1 MSLIT
6 HYPSP
11 SLDQKAIVQANKH
24 AVKDHELETT
34 HSTFQF
40 EIDFQIL
47 PMNNPVIDALIVVVI
62 AALNSWGCVMRL
74 KSTNPF
80 VCDDGWKD
88 GLQQILLQTISQ
100 EVYYCCI
107 RLSSDTDIMYLLVKR
122 SHELVTYHSHLY
134 WMNFGNIILLR
145 DPTVLRRVITSVDNI
160 EYDINNVMHIYVPYT
175 YGDDITFKPEEHV
188 LLTSMQGNKFVDEN
202 LALQFAS
209 ACANSTIGGYM
220 YLGITPNK
228 LDRHTGTIEGVHV
241 NTDELASYIQQ
252 LFANDH
258 LCIWGDGGPVPVHGK
273 QWSIQ
278 YTPISFMKY
287 SRQMCVVRI
296 FICRCRG
303 GMHTKCP
310 ESFYLSPDG
319 QVCKMT
325 LSQWRQKLLSD
336 SSKSSDPIE
345 KETNISDMYIS
356 PSIYNQTSSRISF
369 KRALEFVMQE
379 IASGNPML
387 ISLKDL
393 DWRKMDIEY
402 KPVKHDLMDIWLTLD
417 TRFGLNL
424 WTIGEQRPKPDVQS
438 GILAYARY
446 LGVHLTSTLR
456 RSDFIRTMHIT
467 CKQHI
472 FFEGLMK
479 SVVQTYMYPQNNEE
493 QLSER
498 FNKYQAKHF
507 PFLWRALKQC
517 LR

>member
-11 SLDQKAIVQANKH
+11 SLDLQAIVQANKH

-47 PMNNPVIDALIVVVI
+47 PKNNPVIDALIVVVI

-74 KSTNPF
+74 KSTSPF

-145 DPTVLRRVITSVDNI
+145 DPTVLRRAITSVDNI
-160 EYDINNVMHIYVPYT
+160 EYDINNFIHIFEPYK

-188 LLTSMQGNKFVDEN
+188 LLTSMQGNRFVDEN

-209 ACANSTIGGYM
+209 ACANSIGGYM
-220 YLGITPNK
+220 YLGITPNQ
-228 LDRHTGTIEGVHV
+228 LDGHTGTIEGVHV
-241 NTDELASYIQQ
+241 NADELTRYIQQ

-258 LCIWGDGGPVPVHGK
+258 LCIWDGGTVPVHGK
-273 QWSIQ
+273 QWRIQ
-278 YTPISFMKY
+278 YMPIGSMANSTMY
-287 SRQMCVVRI
+287 VVRI

-303 GMHTKCP
+303 GMHTKYP

-319 QVCKMT
+319 QVLHDDIIPMEEKIAFR
-325 LSQWRQKLLSD
+325 LVKII
-336 SSKSSDPIE
+336 DPIE
-345 KETNISDMYIS
+345 KETNISDVYIS

-369 KRALEFVMQE
+369 QRALELVMQE
-379 IASGNPML
+379 IDSGNPML

-393 DWRKMDIEY
+393 DWRKNGHRI
-402 KPVKHDLMDIWLTLD
+402 
-417 TRFGLNL
+417 
-424 WTIGEQRPKPDVQS
+424 Q
-438 GILAYARY
+438 
-446 LGVHLTSTLR
+446 TSET
-456 RSDFIRTMHIT
+456 
-467 CKQHI
+467 
-472 FFEGLMK
+472 
-479 SVVQTYMYPQNNEE
+479 
-493 QLSER
+493 
-498 FNKYQAKHF
+498 
-507 PFLWRALKQC
+507 
-517 LR
+517 